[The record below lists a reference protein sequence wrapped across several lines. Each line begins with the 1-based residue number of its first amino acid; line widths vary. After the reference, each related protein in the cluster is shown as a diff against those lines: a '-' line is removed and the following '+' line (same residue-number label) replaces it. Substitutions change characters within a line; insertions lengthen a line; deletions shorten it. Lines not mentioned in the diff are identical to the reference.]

1 MPATYP
7 MLTQQQTLWRA
18 NTAAALASI
27 DGSQRL
33 ARLQWDLLQRWGN
46 QTGQIVLDT
55 VERSSAAFAER
66 ALEWQRSLEA
76 PADGAGT
83 SSQDRGAFAMRPA
96 APERATMI
104 SNPMFDATQAFLEM
118 ATSLSRVMRDAS
130 ESMHR

>member
-1 MPATYP
+1 MPATHP
-7 MLTQQQTLWRA
+7 LLTQQQTLWHA

-55 VERSSAAFAER
+55 VERSSAAFAAR
-66 ALEWQRSLEA
+66 AMEWQRSLQV
-76 PADGAGT
+76 PFDGAGT
-83 SSQDRGAFAMRPA
+83 SSQDGSTFATSPA
-96 APERATMI
+96 TPERATVI
-104 SNPMFDATQAFLEM
+104 SNPMFDATKAFLEM

-130 ESMHR
+130 ESMNR

>member
-1 MPATYP
+1 MPATHP
-7 MLTQQQTLWRA
+7 LLTQQQTLWRA

-55 VERSSAAFAER
+55 VERSSAAFAHR
-66 ALEWQRSLEA
+66 ALEWQQSLQA
-76 PADGAGT
+76 PADGAGS
-83 SSQDRGAFAMRPA
+83 SSQPVGAFAMSPA
-96 APERATMI
+96 TPERVRTI

-130 ESMHR
+130 ESMNR

>member
-7 MLTQQQTLWRA
+7 LLTQQQTLWRA

-66 ALEWQRSLEA
+66 ALEWQRSLQA
-76 PADGAGT
+76 PADGVST
-83 SSQDRGAFAMRPA
+83 SSQNRGTVAMSPA
-96 APERATMI
+96 PPERATTI

-130 ESMHR
+130 ESMNR

>member
-1 MPATYP
+1 MPATHP
-7 MLTQQQTLWRA
+7 LLTQQQTLWRA
-18 NTAAALASI
+18 NADAALASI

-66 ALEWQRSLEA
+66 ALAWQRSLEA
-76 PADGAGT
+76 PAESMGNSIQQGT
-83 SSQDRGAFAMRPA
+83 NPSIGPA
-96 APERATMI
+96 TRDHTATI
-104 SNPMFDATQAFLEM
+104 PNPMFDATRAFLEM

-130 ESMHR
+130 ASMNR